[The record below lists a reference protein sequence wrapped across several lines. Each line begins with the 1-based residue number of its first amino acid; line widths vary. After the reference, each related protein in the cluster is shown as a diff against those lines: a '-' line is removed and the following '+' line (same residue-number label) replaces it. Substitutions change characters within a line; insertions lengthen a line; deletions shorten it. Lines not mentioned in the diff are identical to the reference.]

1 MFKQIVLA
9 TDGSETSAKAAQKAV
24 ALAIEQQA
32 SLTAVFVCTP
42 FPYLTAAEK
51 DRFVDSA
58 RQAAESAFSA
68 IATQAGDQVDFEA
81 VFTEGNSVEDAMQRI
96 VASKKADLLVVGSH
110 GYSGLNKVLLGSVA
124 TKLANAVSV
133 PVLIVR

>member
-9 TDGSETSAKAAQKAV
+9 TDGSETSAKAAEKAV

-32 SLTAVFVCTP
+32 ALTAVFVCTP

-58 RQAAESAFSA
+58 RQAAEGAFAA
-68 IATQAGDQVDFEA
+68 IGAQGGDKINFEA
-81 VFTEGNSVEDAMQRI
+81 VFTEGSRVEDEIERI
-96 VASKKADLLVVGSH
+96 VVGKKADLLVVGSH
-110 GYSGLNKVLLGSVA
+110 GYSGLNKVFLGSVA